1 MMKFFTNSG
10 VMTSSASITR
20 VAVVPTVID
29 FFDGA
34 VTAGA
39 CETES

>member
-1 MMKFFTNSG
+1 MKFFTNSG
-10 VMTSSASITR
+10 VMSSSANTTR

-34 VTAGA
+34 ATAAGW
-39 CETES
+39 ETES